1 MKASIPSK
9 ALAGSNCSGSLMYYV
24 SDVNKLKDYLP
35 IIYTGHHDLVASKL
49 VLLCAELRKKYSLQF
64 FLVLNDAKEKSFTYD
79 FVLSKTKFDTV
90 RTSFKKMCFCKE
102 EEGGDAVLKFMEQN
116 DLKINICNSKRKFD
130 VKHVVGYFGDE
141 DSYSKIKNKLDFFGK
156 NVVVTNDIQKLCDE
170 CDVIC
175 GNECAEI
182 VMAAALGK
190 QIYLLNMQKKENS
203 FQIMFPDAII
213 LS

>member
-1 MKASIPSK
+1 
-9 ALAGSNCSGSLMYYV
+9 
-24 SDVNKLKDYLP
+24 
-35 IIYTGHHDLVASKL
+35 
-49 VLLCAELRKKYSLQF
+49 
-64 FLVLNDAKEKSFTYD
+64 
-79 FVLSKTKFDTV
+79 
-90 RTSFKKMCFCKE
+90 MCFCKE

-116 DLKINICNSKRKFD
+116 DLKISICNSNRKFD

>member
-1 MKASIPSK
+1 MPSK
-9 ALAGSNCSGSLMYYV
+9 AFEGSNCSGSFMYYV
-24 SDVNKLKDYLP
+24 SDVEKLKDYLP

-64 FLVLNDAKEKSFTYD
+64 FVVLNDAKLQAFNYD
-79 FVLSKTKFDTV
+79 FVISKSKFETV
-90 RTSFKKMCFCKE
+90 KKSFKKMCFCQE
-102 EEGGDAVLKFMEQN
+102 EEGGDAILKFMNEN
-116 DLKINICNSKRKFD
+116 NLKISILKSGKKYD
-130 VKHVVGYFGDE
+130 VNKIVGYYGTQKD
-141 DSYSKIKNKLDFFGK
+141 YLKIKEKLKFFGK
-156 NVVVTNDIQKLCDE
+156 TLVISENIEKLCEE

-175 GNECAEI
+175 GDECAQI

-190 QIYLLNMQKKENS
+190 QIYLINMPKKENS